1 MLFSESW
8 LSQRHEPERHE
19 RVVASIDQGTTS
31 TRVLIV
37 DARATVLASAQMEH
51 EQIYPRDGWCEH
63 SPNEILRNTKECLDR
78 ACVEL
83 ESRGRAEGVRFEV
96 ASVGITNQRE
106 TTVVWDAR
114 TGKPLHN
121 AIVWLD
127 MRTSELVEEVAAAD
141 PALGKD
147 RFRAVTGLPVS
158 TYFSALKL
166 MWLKRHEPKVAFAI
180 GEGRA
185 LFGTIDTWLIWNLSG
200 GAGGEGTRHVTDVT
214 NASRTMLMDLAT
226 GTWHAPTCAALG
238 IPVAMLPR
246 ITSCAEVVATMAGTR
261 LDGVPI
267 AGVLGDQHAAMLG
280 QSCLAPGEAKSTYGT
295 GAFVLMN
302 VGPQPVASAHGLLST
317 VCFQLGPDAPR
328 MYALEGSVAIAGRAV
343 QWLRDSLG
351 LIGTAAEVEALARSV
366 DSTEGVTFVPAF
378 SGLFAPH
385 WRPDARGCITGLTLY
400 TGKAH
405 VCRACLEGVAM
416 QAREVLDAFAAD
428 AQAAGATTLRAL
440 KVDGGMAVNT
450 LLMQMQADVLRVPI
464 ELPRNVETT
473 ALGAAFAAG
482 LAVGVWP
489 DVEALRTLNPAQAT
503 YTARIGEAECE
514 AKLARWKDAVQ
525 RTLGLALT
533 A

>member
-8 LSQRHEPERHE
+8 LSQRHEPARHE

-214 NASRTMLMDLAT
+214 NASRTM
-226 GTWHAPTCAALG
+226 
-238 IPVAMLPR
+238 
-246 ITSCAEVVATMAGTR
+246 
-261 LDGVPI
+261 
-267 AGVLGDQHAAMLG
+267 Q
-280 QSCLAPGEAKSTYGT
+280 
-295 GAFVLMN
+295 
-302 VGPQPVASAHGLLST
+302 
-317 VCFQLGPDAPR
+317 
-328 MYALEGSVAIAGRAV
+328 YAR
-343 QWLRDSLG
+343 
-351 LIGTAAEVEALARSV
+351 
-366 DSTEGVTFVPAF
+366 
-378 SGLFAPH
+378 
-385 WRPDARGCITGLTLY
+385 
-400 TGKAH
+400 
-405 VCRACLEGVAM
+405 
-416 QAREVLDAFAAD
+416 RE
-428 AQAAGATTLRAL
+428 
-440 KVDGGMAVNT
+440 
-450 LLMQMQADVLRVPI
+450 I
-464 ELPRNVETT
+464 
-473 ALGAAFAAG
+473 
-482 LAVGVWP
+482 
-489 DVEALRTLNPAQAT
+489 
-503 YTARIGEAECE
+503 C
-514 AKLARWKDAVQ
+514 
-525 RTLGLALT
+525 
-533 A
+533 